1 MHINYIRPISFAGEG
16 IIVQQ
21 GGMDYVRREG
31 GETAVLRLNNAKE
44 KFENSRWQLTVN
56 EQGYT
61 LTAPNTK
68 KSHSGPFSVKR
79 LLKKGAKREKTTSL
93 VIRMDKLNRVKYPIE
108 LPNMNC
114 VNKFYNAIKNSHGL
128 EKMLLI
134 LSVLE
139 KNI

>member
-21 GGMDYVRREG
+21 GGMDYIRQEG
-31 GETAVLRLNNAKE
+31 GETAVSRLNIAKE
-44 KFENSRWQLTVN
+44 KFENSKWQLIVD
-56 EQGYT
+56 EKGYT

-68 KSHSGPFSVKR
+68 KTHSGPFSVKR

-93 VIRMDKLNRVKYPIE
+93 VIRMDKLNRIKYPIE
-108 LPNMNC
+108 LPDMKC
-114 VNKFYNAIKNSHGL
+114 VNKFYNAIKNSNGL

-139 KNI
+139 RHV